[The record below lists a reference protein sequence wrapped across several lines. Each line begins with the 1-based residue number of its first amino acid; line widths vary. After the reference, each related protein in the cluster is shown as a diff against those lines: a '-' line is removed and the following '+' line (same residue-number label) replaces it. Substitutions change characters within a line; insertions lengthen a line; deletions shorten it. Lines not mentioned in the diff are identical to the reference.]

1 MVLANIVALNS
12 LKASLV
18 MTGPHLRPCQHFIC
32 GACGIRSDCM
42 VMLQTTFCCQF
53 TNAAQSDVTASRFS
67 VPSVFTTYI
76 VVQNWDRSCALCSL
90 WLILHFFF
98 PLILGKWQEK
108 GQSLNCLWYDG
119 DFWASSALVRLR
131 FEAPFPPSFFYF
143 FFILLSFV
151 RTMCFLQSLRLSYA
165 GQLQFACYVKGA
177 HLFVVAASCFVLVCF
192 SVKKCMNWCTW
203 PPLF

>member
-53 TNAAQSDVTASRFS
+53 TNAAQCDVTASRFS

-131 FEAPFPPSFFYF
+131 FEAPFPPSFFF
-143 FFILLSFV
+143 FFYFTKFRTHHVLFAVTPFIICWPATVRLLCKRCTFV
-151 RTMCFLQSLRLSYA
+151 CGSSKLL
-165 GQLQFACYVKGA
+165 
-177 HLFVVAASCFVLVCF
+177 CF
-192 SVKKCMNWCTW
+192 S
-203 PPLF
+203 LF

>member
-67 VPSVFTTYI
+67 VPSVFTTT
-76 VVQNWDRSCALCSL
+76 L
-90 WLILHFFF
+90 WSRIGTVAAHSAHCGLFCTFFF

-143 FFILLSFV
+143 FFYFTKV
-151 RTMCFLQSLRLSYA
+151 RTHHVLFAVTPFIICWPATVRL
-165 GQLQFACYVKGA
+165 LCKRCT
-177 HLFVVAASCFVLVCF
+177 FVCGSSKLLCF
-192 SVKKCMNWCTW
+192 S
-203 PPLF
+203 LF

>member
-98 PLILGKWQEK
+98 PLDSREMTGEGTISELSVIRRWLLSFFCSRTIAFRS
-108 GQSLNCLWYDG
+108 SL
-119 DFWASSALVRLR
+119 SSFFFL
-131 FEAPFPPSFFYF
+131 FFFYF
-143 FFILLSFV
+143 TKFRTHHVLFAVTPFIICWPATVRLLCKRCTFV
-151 RTMCFLQSLRLSYA
+151 CGSSKLL
-165 GQLQFACYVKGA
+165 
-177 HLFVVAASCFVLVCF
+177 CF
-192 SVKKCMNWCTW
+192 S
-203 PPLF
+203 LF

>member
-98 PLILGKWQEK
+98 PLDSREMTGEGTISELSVIRRW
-108 GQSLNCLWYDG
+108 LL
-119 DFWASSALVRLR
+119 
-131 FEAPFPPSFFYF
+131 SFFCSRTIAFRSSLSSFFFFF